1 MVYYFE
7 EREVAMQIELE
18 EGVAEVLARLRRQAK
33 ERSMPLASY
42 LELFADNDK
51 SPSHPAASIEEFD
64 ALLDEVSDG
73 LPATPLLPDDF
84 SRADIYT
91 DHD

>member
-1 MVYYFE
+1 
-7 EREVAMQIELE
+7 MQIELE
-18 EGVAEVLARLRRQAK
+18 EDVAEVLARLRRQAK

-42 LELFADNDK
+42 LELFAEGDNS
-51 SPSHPAASIEEFD
+51 SPHPSASLEEFD

-73 LPATPLLPDDF
+73 LPDLHVLPADF
-84 SRADIYT
+84 SRADIYK